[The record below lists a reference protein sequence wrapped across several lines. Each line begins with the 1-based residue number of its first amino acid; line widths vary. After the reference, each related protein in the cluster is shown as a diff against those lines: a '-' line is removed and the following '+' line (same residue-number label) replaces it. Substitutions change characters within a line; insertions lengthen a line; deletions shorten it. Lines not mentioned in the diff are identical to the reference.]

1 MSEPWLE
8 NPESLDAQIALMREM
23 QKARFVAS
31 GGNCSDPTLR
41 CVTAIILR
49 LMEAQD
55 VAALSHGADE
65 ELLVQKT
72 LEMHRSSPPAVR
84 HAMIDAVERVI
95 AHGNS

>member
-23 QKARFVAS
+23 QKARLVAA
-31 GGNCSDPTLR
+31 GGDCSDPTLR

-72 LEMHRSSPPAVR
+72 LEMYRLSPPAVR
-84 HAMIDAVERVI
+84 HAMMDAVERVI